1 MGRCSDYG
9 RAVGRDVFLSALL
22 AGLMGNPRGIPQVD
36 EPGTIL
42 IRTARSRDL
51 PDLAEVLASSFY
63 NPDGLLGW
71 AYPLFRAG
79 ILDDLRGRLH
89 RKAPHYTCLVA
100 VEQHGSDD
108 TLTERVVGTLE
119 MSLHRPAFWNVMGDR
134 YLYISN
140 LAVRSGYRR
149 RGIALQLLQACDRIA
164 AEWGF
169 AALYLHTLENNT
181 AARLLYEKAGYHVSK
196 SEWNPFTWAMGQ
208 PQQLFLQKHL
218 SPPQAKRV

>member
-1 MGRCSDYG
+1 MIAGV
-9 RAVGRDVFLSALL
+9 AVGRDAFLSALL
-22 AGLMGNPRGIPQVD
+22 AGFMGSPRGMSPVG
-36 EPGTIL
+36 ESGTIL

-51 PDLAEVLASSFY
+51 PELADVLAGSFH

-89 RKAPHYTCLVA
+89 RKLPHYACLVA
-100 VEQHGSDD
+100 VEQHSSDD
-108 TLTERVVGTLE
+108 APTEHVVGTLE
-119 MSLHRPAFWNVMGDR
+119 MNLHRPAFWNVTGDR

-140 LAVRSGYRR
+140 LAVRSSCRR

-169 AALYLHTLENNT
+169 SELYLHTLENNT
-181 AARLLYEKAGYHVSK
+181 AARLLYEKAGYRVSK
-196 SEWNPFTWAMGQ
+196 SEWNPLTWAIGQ
-208 PQQLFLQKHL
+208 PQQLFLQKRL
-218 SPPQAKRV
+218 PSPQS